1 MDKERMERMANK
13 IAEENDENLVIVD
26 QAVDSIIA
34 AIQTLDETLP
44 NVDAD
49 NDEQKN
55 AIVKIQ
61 ELLDTA
67 IVPYMGDIVKEL
79 DVFEAQED

>member
-1 MDKERMERMANK
+1 MNRERMRKMAKK
-13 IAEENDENLVIVD
+13 IAEDNDENLVIVD

-49 NDEQKN
+49 NDKQKN
-55 AIVKIQ
+55 AIKKVTD
-61 ELLDTA
+61 LLETA
-67 IVPYMGDIVKEL
+67 IVPYMGDIVSEL
-79 DVFEAQED
+79 EVFEAEE